1 MNIKPKQLIVS
12 IVCLYLI
19 SGTLFVITLIRLT
32 DKKAN
37 KMKDLR
43 TTYSELKAKAIELM
57 ESGNLSAYLNTLKEV
72 NTVKRKLVL
81 VQLRA

>member
-1 MNIKPKQLIVS
+1 MFIFNFWHT
-12 IVCLYLI
+12 VCNTI
-19 SGTLFVITLIRLT
+19 IRLT

-57 ESGNLSAYLNTLKEV
+57 ESGNLSDYLNTLKEV

>member
-1 MNIKPKQLIVS
+1 MFIFNFWHTICNTP
-12 IVCLYLI
+12 
-19 SGTLFVITLIRLT
+19 ITLAE
-32 DKKAN
+32 KKAN

-57 ESGNLSAYLNTLKEV
+57 ESGNLSAYLNALKEV

>member
-1 MNIKPKQLIVS
+1 M
-12 IVCLYLI
+12 
-19 SGTLFVITLIRLT
+19 

>member
-1 MNIKPKQLIVS
+1 MFIFNLWHT
-12 IVCLYLI
+12 VC
-19 SGTLFVITLIRLT
+19 ITLIRLT

>member
-1 MNIKPKQLIVS
+1 M
-12 IVCLYLI
+12 
-19 SGTLFVITLIRLT
+19 

-57 ESGNLSAYLNTLKEV
+57 ESGNLSDYLNTLKEV

>member
-1 MNIKPKQLIVS
+1 M
-12 IVCLYLI
+12 
-19 SGTLFVITLIRLT
+19 RLT